1 MNAIQSFGVDKKY
14 ENHVALHPLDISIPE
29 GSIFGLLGPNGAGK
43 TTLLRIVNQIIA
55 PDTGYIEFYG
65 QNIRSEDRRWIGYL
79 PEERGLYKKMKV
91 GEQAMYLAQLKGLS
105 RNEARSRLHVWF
117 KKWNL
122 ETWWDKKIE
131 DLSKGMAQKIQ
142 FITTVLHEPKLL
154 IFDEPFSGLDP
165 VNAALIRD
173 EILRIR
179 DDGATIVLSTHRME
193 SVEELCSHIALLN
206 NGEKILDGSVNDIK
220 ESHRDGN
227 FRLIY
232 RSDKAISLS
241 IPNEVHLVQNNADIK
256 KGVFIAELQSQKQ
269 SASQI
274 IKNLSSQ
281 VDTISFEEIIP
292 SMNDI
297 FIKSVKK

>member
-1 MNAIQSFGVDKKY
+1 MS
-14 ENHVALHPLDISIPE
+14 HVK
-29 GSIFGLLGPNGAGK
+29 N
-43 TTLLRIVNQIIA
+43 V
-55 PDTGYIEFYG
+55 
-65 QNIRSEDRRWIGYL
+65 
-79 PEERGLYKKMKV
+79 
-91 GEQAMYLAQLKGLS
+91 
-105 RNEARSRLHVWF
+105 
-117 KKWNL
+117 
-122 ETWWDKKIE
+122 
-131 DLSKGMAQKIQ
+131 
-142 FITTVLHEPKLL
+142 
-154 IFDEPFSGLDP
+154 
-165 VNAALIRD
+165 
-173 EILRIR
+173 
-179 DDGATIVLSTHRME
+179 
-193 SVEELCSHIALLN
+193 LN

-292 SMNDI
+292 CKAAAIPEPGLCFPAPNFSRSSSVVISSKFI
-297 FIKSVKK
+297 FN